1 MVVEQPDEDPCRDHR
16 CAAVERIHA
25 AALDPSLDRTDLRIV
40 AQERLN
46 LRLVQIIFSFG
57 RGVNA
62 KQAEGK
68 RVSAEGHGFSHA
80 AKGLPTTA
88 LAAAVRFS
96 GATRLR

>member
-62 KQAEGK
+62 NKLRGK
-68 RVSAEGHGFSHA
+68 ESLQ
-80 AKGLPTTA
+80 KGTG
-88 LAAAVRFS
+88 LAMPQKAFQR
-96 GATRLR
+96 RL